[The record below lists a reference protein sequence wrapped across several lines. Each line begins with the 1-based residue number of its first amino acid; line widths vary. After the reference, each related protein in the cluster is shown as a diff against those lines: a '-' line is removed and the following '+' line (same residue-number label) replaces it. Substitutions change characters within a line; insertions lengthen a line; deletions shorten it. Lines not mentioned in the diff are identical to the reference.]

1 MAIRESH
8 ILKDAVKVAEIAA
21 NSAGTEELIDGAVT
35 TPKLADAP
43 NGATTTKINDL
54 AVTNPKVADATLAY
68 GKLAANEVQLIIDVP
83 ILSSGSVIE
92 VAADAVATPTFA
104 HTTVQVPAEAL
115 KHLKSA
121 SVIIDHAWAATAD
134 GTIQLYDSTAAAV
147 RGETATFTGGEAS
160 EWLSFSVSGLVA
172 GNTMVIRANV
182 TAAGAAGEKSGLY
195 RAILRLV
202 LGVS

>member
-21 NSAGTEELIDGAVT
+21 GAVDTEELKDG
-35 TPKLADAP
+35 
-43 NGATTTKINDL
+43 
-54 AVTNPKVADATLAY
+54 AVTNPKVTDATLVY
-68 GKLAANEVQLIIDVP
+68 GKIAANEIQLIIDVP

-147 RGETATFTGGEAS
+147 RGETAAFAGGEAS

-182 TAAGAAGEKSGLY
+182 TAAGAAGEKSSLY